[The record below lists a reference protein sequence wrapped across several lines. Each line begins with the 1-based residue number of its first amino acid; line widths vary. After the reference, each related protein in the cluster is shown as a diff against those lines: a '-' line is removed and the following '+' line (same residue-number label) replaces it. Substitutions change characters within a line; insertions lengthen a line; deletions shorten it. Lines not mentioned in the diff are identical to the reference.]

1 MTDCTVTTCFCRL
14 LHHTPTL
21 HLAVPDP
28 SSSAHHQP
36 GSAADDVAGNVLALA
51 ARHGRSY
58 RGPAAGRALTDCQ
71 GQCMLRRAFC
81 SSCTRP
87 LPPPAAR
94 PRGAA
99 AKRRGPC
106 VLQCTIAKRRAGQ
119 SCGDRS
125 ECALGTHD
133 ASPLLGG
140 EVVNIFDRHP
150 CRQALGMGLQ
160 PKGEDLEHAL
170 PCPPSS
176 GQKIVRARPQKKKI
190 QFPFREKPR
199 VPRRSTGRKACSAAA
214 GSAEGCAMGSR
225 ACWRCVRWAS

>member
-1 MTDCTVTTCFCRL
+1 MLQATHSRSPHVTGAAIEVRQLEERSLIVKANACCAELFVLHARGLCRRL
-14 LHHTPTL
+14 LRVRVVQL
-21 HLAVPDP
+21 P
-28 SSSAHHQP
+28 SAGDQACFSARLR
-36 GSAADDVAGNVLALA
+36 SAARQKL
-51 ARHGRSY
+51 
-58 RGPAAGRALTDCQ
+58 
-71 GQCMLRRAFC
+71 
-81 SSCTRP
+81 
-87 LPPPAAR
+87 
-94 PRGAA
+94 
-99 AKRRGPC
+99 
-106 VLQCTIAKRRAGQ
+106 Q

-176 GQKIVRARPQKKKI
+176 GQKIDRARPQKQKDSISLSRKATGT
-190 QFPFREKPR
+190 
-199 VPRRSTGRKACSAAA
+199 TGRKACSAAA